1 MPLDLSRLVSPR
13 KPWLHRLVAGASE
26 TYDALRGLEAAAPD
40 RLAARV
46 VRARKAT
53 TKAALL
59 DEFAAALQFPP
70 HFGANWDAF
79 ADCLADL
86 SWLGAGMAVIAILDG
101 HHLLEA
107 DSADELER
115 FRHIAVEAA
124 RWINAPDRARDPK
137 GLHVVFQTDPAHAAV
152 AAVRWHAAGL
162 KLADLG

>member
-1 MPLDLSRLVSPR
+1 MPLDLSRLASPR

-26 TYDALRGLEAAAPD
+26 TFDALRDLEAAAPG

-86 SWLGAGMAVIAILDG
+86 SWLGAGMVVIAILDG
-101 HHLLEA
+101 QHLLEA
-107 DSADELER
+107 NSAEELQR
-115 FRHIAVEAA
+115 FRHIVVEAA
-124 RWINAPDRARDPK
+124 KWINAHDRARDPK
-137 GLHVVFQTDPAHAAV
+137 GLHIIFHTDPAT
-152 AAVRWHAAGL
+152 RPSPTRAGTPP
-162 KLADLG
+162 A